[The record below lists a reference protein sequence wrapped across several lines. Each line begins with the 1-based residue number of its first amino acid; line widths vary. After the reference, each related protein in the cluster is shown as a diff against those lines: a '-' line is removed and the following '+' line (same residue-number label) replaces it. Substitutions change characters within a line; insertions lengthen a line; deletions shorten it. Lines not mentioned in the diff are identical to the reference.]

1 MSLFEKIEFE
11 RIEPEEPGDIPQ
23 SSRQWADKTLTV
35 VYQPWKK
42 AMVLLFP
49 LFLLPIFQAFL
60 EEGFFAFEVLAVL
73 AVVIGVWY
81 CSDFLITRDFS
92 FSPDRIVKRGVF
104 GQTVLPANALV
115 MTVDDQNIRLF
126 HGTEKNIRES
136 VKIRRFLIT
145 TEESA
150 DIQKYAEDIYHVS
163 ANTRKRGD
171 SAEGKTRTNKL
182 ATIEFHKSV
191 STYRTMAAFFVIY
204 ALIAVFTVGL
214 SESFFGLAPSLS
226 AYPAR
231 LVCICLAIAGFF
243 LLRRLASTYTHGDN
257 ISSVPVTT
265 RLQKADRY
273 AFMSAIVAS
282 GVACLGLVLFL
293 LFGNM
298 LDFYLFLLVGVLYFF
313 DYYPRLST
321 WERTVSGKASTES
334 GSEERVILPRRSLQ
348 VSLVLM
354 GALSVLSYGE
364 SRHYLYN
371 SRQDCLNDW
380 GDGKDCQEAPT
391 GSTSYGTRHYYG
403 PRYGSGGG
411 RPARSVGVATV
422 SRGGFGSLGSFHA
435 SFGG

>member
-11 RIEPEEPGDIPQ
+11 QIEPEEPENIPQ
-23 SSRQWADKTLTV
+23 SSRQWSKETLTV

-42 AMVLLFP
+42 AMILLFP
-49 LFLLPIFQAFL
+49 LFLLPILQAFL
-60 EEGFFAFEVLAVL
+60 EEGSFAFEVLVVV
-73 AVVIGVWY
+73 AVVIGAWY
-81 CSDFLITRDFS
+81 LADCLTTRDFT
-92 FSPDRIVKRGVF
+92 FSPDGIVKREVF

-145 TEESA
+145 TGESA
-150 DIQKYAEDIYHVS
+150 DIQKYAEDVYHVS
-163 ANTRKRGD
+163 ANTRKRGG
-171 SAEGKTRTNKL
+171 SEGKTRTNKL
-182 ATIEFHKSV
+182 AIIEFHKSV

-214 SESFFGLAPSLS
+214 SESFIGLAPSLP

-231 LVCICLAIAGFF
+231 LVCVCLAVAGFF
-243 LLRRLASTYTHGDN
+243 LLRRLASTYAHGDD
-257 ISSVPVTT
+257 ISSVPVTM
-265 RLQKADRY
+265 RLRKADRY
-273 AFMSAIVAS
+273 AFMSAVAAS

-321 WERTVSGKASTES
+321 WEQTVSGKAATES
-334 GSEERVILPRRSLQ
+334 GSEERLILPRRSLQ

-391 GSTSYGTRHYYG
+391 GSSSYGTRHYYG